1 MTDASCKSREF
12 LRPSSPTNGSQPNVL
27 FEIES
32 AFQSLVI
39 SGKSPSQANS
49 LPPEHSHPLLQNDTV
64 VADPPDKTPNFL
76 IVAIVI
82 PNSETPSI
90 TIKKNKYHDYIFSNN
105 FDNCSKIQAIDFI
118 QSENAKYDKSMY
130 ITVQQMPKSDQS
142 QQSESTPISSDP
154 PIVIQSVHPSS
165 TNITKEEVALPP
177 TAFTTP
183 VQSLFLQVHQQLLKD
198 QINTANPCN
207 HIILSSKPKSRQNF
221 TERQRTILNGY
232 LQRHSANPYASSNDV
247 DQLVKLTGLQ
257 PKQIRTYFT
266 NKRMRDAKCMNL
278 LTSRRGHHI

>member
-1 MTDASCKSREF
+1 MSEASSQSREF
-12 LRPSSPTNGSQPNVL
+12 LPSSSPDDGSQPNVS
-27 FEIES
+27 FESENT
-32 AFQSLVI
+32 FQSLVI
-39 SGKSPSQANS
+39 SGKSPTQFNS
-49 LPPEHSHPLLQNDTV
+49 MSPEHSHQLLPNDTV
-64 VADPPDKTPNFL
+64 EAAPLEKAPNFL
-76 IVAIVI
+76 IVDIVK

-105 FDNCSKIQAIDFI
+105 FDNCSKIQTIDFI

-130 ITVQQMPKSDQS
+130 ITVQQIPKSDHS
-142 QQSESTPISSDP
+142 QQSESAPVSSDP
-154 PIVIQSVHPSS
+154 PIVIQPENLS
-165 TNITKEEVALPP
+165 TKNITEEVALPP
-177 TAFTTP
+177 TTFTSP

-198 QINTANPCN
+198 QINTANSFKTTL
-207 HIILSSKPKSRQNF
+207 LSSKPKSRQNF